1 MEKVRIQKYLSD
13 AGIASRRAVEAAVA
27 EGKVTVN
34 GHPCETGQKVDDN
47 DVIVFRGKRIIK
59 KNNKKIYIMLNKPRG
74 YVTTNADEN
83 GRKCTADLTADLG
96 ERVYPVGRLDR
107 DSEGLLIL
115 TNDGELANKLM
126 HPSHEIP
133 KIYNVRVH
141 GAVTEEQLSILRSP
155 LEIDGYTIK
164 PVNVEIIGQTEVS
177 TLLRFRLYEGRNRQ
191 IRKMCEAA
199 DLTVSRL
206 TRVAIGDIAIGDLK
220 PGKYKHL
227 TPAQVDYL
235 SNNAE
240 KNTKKPL
247 D

>member
-1 MEKVRIQKYLSD
+1 MEKIRIQKYLSD
-13 AGIASRRAVEAAVA
+13 AGVASRRAVEAAVA

-34 GHPCETGQKVDDN
+34 GRPCEIGQKVGDG
-47 DVIVFRGKRIIK
+47 DVIVYCGRRVTKR
-59 KNNKKIYIMLNKPRG
+59 NNKKIYIMLNKPRG
-74 YVTTNADEN
+74 YVTTNADES
-83 GRKCTADLTADLG
+83 GRKCTADLVTDLG

-115 TNDGELANKLM
+115 TNDGELANRLM

-133 KIYNVRVH
+133 KIYNVRVR
-141 GAVTEEQLSILRSP
+141 GPVTAEQMDILRSP
-155 LEIDGYTIK
+155 LDIDGYKIK
-164 PVNVEIIGQTEVS
+164 PVNVEIIGETEVS

-191 IRKMCEAA
+191 IRKMCEKAS
-199 DLTVSRL
+199 LTVSRL

-235 SNNAE
+235 SNNAG
-240 KNTKKPL
+240 KK
-247 D
+247 DIE

>member
-13 AGIASRRAVEAAVA
+13 AGIASRRAVEAAVS

-34 GHPCETGQKVDDN
+34 GRAAVVGQKVGDG
-47 DVIVFRGKRIIK
+47 DVIVYCGKK
-59 KNNKKIYIMLNKPRG
+59 VTKTNKKKIYIMLNKPRG
-74 YVTTNADEN
+74 YVTTNADES
-83 GRKCTADLTADLG
+83 GRKCTADLVADLN

-115 TNDGELANKLM
+115 TNDGDLANRLM

-133 KIYNVRVH
+133 KIYNVRVR
-141 GAVTEEQLSILRSP
+141 GAVTDAQMDILRSP

-164 PVNVEIIGQTEVS
+164 PVNVEIIGETEVS

-191 IRKMCEAA
+191 IRKMCEKASLA
-199 DLTVSRL
+199 VSRL
-206 TRVAIGDIAIGDLK
+206 TRVAIGDISIGDLK

-235 SNNAE
+235 YGTGKSE
-240 KNTKKPL
+240 K
-247 D
+247 

>member
-13 AGIASRRAVEAAVA
+13 AGIASRRAAEAAVA

-34 GHPCETGQKVDDN
+34 GHPCTVGQKVDDN
-47 DVIVFRGKRIIK
+47 DVIVFRGARVTKR
-59 KNNKKIYIMLNKPRG
+59 NNKKIYIMLNKPRG

-83 GRKCTADLTADLG
+83 GRKCTADLVADLG

-126 HPSHEIP
+126 HPRHEIP
-133 KIYNVRVH
+133 KIYNVRVR
-141 GAVTEEQLSILRSP
+141 GAVTAEQMDILRSP
-155 LEIDGYTIK
+155 LDIDGYKIK
-164 PVNVEIIGQTEVS
+164 PVNVEIIGETEVS

-191 IRKMCEAA
+191 IRKMCEKAA
-199 DLTVSRL
+199 LTVSRL

-220 PGKYKHL
+220 PGQYKHL

-235 SNNAE
+235 SNNAG
-240 KNTKKPL
+240 KK
-247 D
+247 DNEQ

>member
-1 MEKVRIQKYLSD
+1 MEKIRIQKYLSD
-13 AGIASRRAVEAAVA
+13 AGVASRRAVEAAVA

-34 GHPCETGQKVDDN
+34 GRPCEIGQKVGDG
-47 DVIVFRGKRIIK
+47 DVIVYCGRRVTKR
-59 KNNKKIYIMLNKPRG
+59 NNKKIYIMLNKPRG
-74 YVTTNADEN
+74 YVTTNADES
-83 GRKCTADLTADLG
+83 GRKCTADLVTDLG

-115 TNDGELANKLM
+115 TNDGELANRLM

-133 KIYNVRVH
+133 KIYNVRVR
-141 GAVTEEQLSILRSP
+141 GPVTAEQMDILRSP
-155 LEIDGYTIK
+155 LDIDGYKIK
-164 PVNVEIIGQTEVS
+164 PVNVEIIGETEVS

-191 IRKMCEAA
+191 IRKMCEKAS
-199 DLTVSRL
+199 LTVSRL

-235 SNNAE
+235 SNNA
-240 KNTKKPL
+240 KKK
-247 D
+247 DSE

>member
-1 MEKVRIQKYLSD
+1 MEKIRIQKYLSD
-13 AGIASRRAVEAAVA
+13 AGVASRRAAEAAVA

-34 GHPCETGQKVDDN
+34 GRICTTGQKVDDR
-47 DVIVFRGKRIIK
+47 DVIIYCGQRVRRENK
-59 KNNKKIYIMLNKPRG
+59 KKIYIMLNKPRG
-74 YVTTNADEN
+74 YVTTNADES
-83 GRKCTADLTADLG
+83 GRKCTADLVSDLE

-133 KIYNVRVH
+133 KIYNVRVR
-141 GAVTEEQLSILRSP
+141 GAVTDAQMEILRSA
-155 LEIDGYTIK
+155 LTIDGYKIR
-164 PVNVEIIGQTEVS
+164 PVNVEIIGETEVS

-191 IRKMCEAA
+191 IRKMCEQAS
-199 DLTVSRL
+199 LTVSRL

-227 TPAQVDYL
+227 TPAQVEYL
-235 SNNAE
+235 SKSSE
-240 KNTKKPL
+240 KSE
-247 D
+247 

>member
-1 MEKVRIQKYLSD
+1 MDKVRIQKYLSD
-13 AGIASRRAVEAAVA
+13 AGVASRRAAEAAVA

-34 GHPCETGQKVDDN
+34 GRPCEIGQKVGDG
-47 DVIVFRGKRIIK
+47 DVIIFCGKRVIK

-83 GRKCTADLTADLG
+83 GRKCTADLVADLG

-141 GAVTEEQLSILRSP
+141 GAVTDEQMSILRSA

-164 PVNVEIIGQTEVS
+164 PVNVEKIGETEVS

-191 IRKMCEAA
+191 IRKMCEKAS
-199 DLTVSRL
+199 LTVSRL
-206 TRVAIGDIAIGDLK
+206 TRVAIGDISIGDLK

-227 TPAQVDYL
+227 TPAQVEYL
-235 SNNAE
+235 
-240 KNTKKPL
+240 TKS
-247 D
+247 

>member
-1 MEKVRIQKYLSD
+1 MEKIRIQKYLSD
-13 AGIASRRAVEAAVA
+13 AGVASRRAVEAAVA

-34 GHPCETGQKVDDN
+34 GRPCEIGQKVGDG
-47 DVIVFRGKRIIK
+47 DVIVYCGRRVTKR
-59 KNNKKIYIMLNKPRG
+59 NNKKIYIMLNKPRG
-74 YVTTNADEN
+74 YVTTNADES
-83 GRKCTADLTADLG
+83 GRKCTADLVTDLG

-115 TNDGELANKLM
+115 TNDGELANRLM

-133 KIYNVRVH
+133 KIYNVRVR
-141 GAVTEEQLSILRSP
+141 GPVTAEQMDILRSP
-155 LEIDGYTIK
+155 LDIDGYKIR
-164 PVNVEIIGQTEVS
+164 PVNVEIIGETEVS

-191 IRKMCEAA
+191 IRKMCEKAS
-199 DLTVSRL
+199 LTVSRL

-235 SNNAE
+235 SNNA
-240 KNTKKPL
+240 KKK
-247 D
+247 DSD

>member
-13 AGIASRRAVEAAVA
+13 AGVASRRAAEAAVA

-34 GHPCETGQKVDDN
+34 GHPCEIGQKVGDN
-47 DVIVFRGKRIIK
+47 DVIVFRGVRVIK

-83 GRKCTADLTADLG
+83 GRKCTADLVADLG

-115 TNDGELANKLM
+115 TNDGELANRLM

-141 GAVTEEQLSILRSP
+141 GAVTDEQLSILRSP
-155 LEIDGYTIK
+155 LEIDGYKIK
-164 PVNVEIIGQTEVS
+164 PVNVEIVGQTEVS

-191 IRKMCEAA
+191 IRKMCEQAS
-199 DLTVSRL
+199 LTVSRL
-206 TRVAIGDIAIGDLK
+206 TRVAIGDISIGDLK

-235 SNNAE
+235 SNNA
-240 KNTKKPL
+240 KKKE
-247 D
+247 

>member
-1 MEKVRIQKYLSD
+1 MDKVRIQKYLSD
-13 AGIASRRAVEAAVA
+13 AGVASRRAAEAAVA
-27 EGKVTVN
+27 TGKVTVN
-34 GHPCETGQKVDDN
+34 GRICEIGQKVGDG
-47 DVIVFRGKRIIK
+47 DVIVCCGRRVIK

-83 GRKCTADLTADLG
+83 GRKCTADLVADLG

-133 KIYNVRVH
+133 KIYNVRVR
-141 GAVTEEQLSILRSP
+141 GAVTDEQMNILRSP
-155 LEIDGYTIK
+155 LEIDGYKIK
-164 PVNVEIIGQTEVS
+164 PVNVEIIGETEVS

-191 IRKMCEAA
+191 IRKMCEQAS
-199 DLTVSRL
+199 LTVSRL

-227 TPAQVDYL
+227 TPAQVEYL
-235 SNNAE
+235 T
-240 KNTKKPL
+240 KNQ

>member
-1 MEKVRIQKYLSD
+1 MEKIRIQKYLSD
-13 AGIASRRAVEAAVA
+13 AGVASRRAVEAAVA

-34 GHPCETGQKVDDN
+34 GRPCEIGQKVGDG
-47 DVIVFRGKRIIK
+47 DVIVYCGRRVTKR
-59 KNNKKIYIMLNKPRG
+59 NNKKIYIMLNKPRG
-74 YVTTNADEN
+74 YVTTNADES
-83 GRKCTADLTADLG
+83 GRKCTADLVTDLG

-115 TNDGELANKLM
+115 TNDGELANRLM

-133 KIYNVRVH
+133 KIYNVRVR
-141 GAVTEEQLSILRSP
+141 GPVTAEQMDILRSP
-155 LEIDGYTIK
+155 LDIDGYKIK
-164 PVNVEIIGQTEVS
+164 PVNVEIIGETEVS

-191 IRKMCEAA
+191 IRKMCEKAS
-199 DLTVSRL
+199 LIVSRL

-235 SNNAE
+235 SNNA
-240 KNTKKPL
+240 KKK
-247 D
+247 DIE